1 MLRISA
7 NSTPVATTFLLSVSA
22 AVLTLWSPWLSN
34 LDSLRLL
41 AVALV
46 LSLLSLVIV
55 IHAENIH
62 QTYFALGGLVWLV
75 LLLVE
80 VAFVRHQ
87 ELAVALEEGFSLAAK
102 GEVVVWMVCVS
113 ILGMLTLHRP
123 QYLTSLC
130 SPFLRFFALFVLL
143 CVLTS
148 FFSVHRAYSLTWSLK
163 LVVLLFSL
171 AMWIHPVRAVDD
183 LLTILRILL
192 VGLLLVCVAP
202 LVELLVQPSTSLA
215 GGRLGDLFA
224 ATGVSS
230 AGGAVFLM
238 ASILS
243 LLSGGDRL
251 RYRLAQLLGLIL
263 VVLGGGKAAM
273 AATLVSGVIFFL
285 ASKNLKGA
293 IRHLAGLG
301 TVAVVVLVFDFPVVR
316 YFRDYLGA
324 GGLSMSVDSRLELWA
339 AGLTRT
345 LDAPILGHGFVT
357 SKFVSLFV
365 EGVWWPA
372 GHLHNSFLD
381 VLYNNGITGLSI
393 IVLLNVLIIWKTVSI
408 MRTGPTRKV
417 RTLGAGLFAL
427 YVFLIINGLVT
438 TSFGGR
444 PTSSF
449 MLFLA
454 VGALSHRLS
463 EIKGTLC

>member
-1 MLRISA
+1 MQRISS
-7 NSTPVATTFLLSVSA
+7 NPTPVAITFVLSVSA
-22 AVLTLWSPWLSN
+22 AFLTLWSPWLSN

-46 LSLLSLVIV
+46 LSLLSLVMV

-62 QTYFALGGLVWLV
+62 QTYFTLGGLVWLV

-87 ELAVALEEGFSLAAK
+87 ELGVALEDGFSLAAK
-102 GEVVVWMVCVS
+102 GEVVVWIACAS

-123 QYLTSLC
+123 QYLTSLS

-143 CVLTS
+143 CALTS
-148 FFSVHRAYSLTWSLK
+148 FFSEHRIYSMTWSLK

-171 AMWIHPVRAVDD
+171 AMWIHPVRTVDN
-183 LLTILRILL
+183 LLTVLGMLL
-192 VGLLLVCVAP
+192 VGLLLVSLAP
-202 LVELLVQPSTSLA
+202 LVELLMQPSISLA

-230 AGGAVFLM
+230 GGGAVFLM

-243 LLSGGDRL
+243 LLSGQDRL
-251 RYRLAQLLGLIL
+251 RYRLAQLLGLLL

-273 AATLVSGVIFFL
+273 AATLVAGVIFFL

-293 IRHLAGLG
+293 IRHLGGLG

-324 GGLSMSVDSRLELWA
+324 GGLSMTVESRLELWG

-357 SKFVSLFV
+357 SKFVSLLI
-365 EGVWWPA
+365 EGSWWPA
-372 GHLHNSFLD
+372 GHLHNAFLD
-381 VLYNNGITGLSI
+381 VLYNNGVTGLSI
-393 IVLLNVLIIWKTVSI
+393 IILLNVLIIWKTVSVT
-408 MRTGPTRKV
+408 RTGPTRTV

-427 YVFLIINGLVT
+427 YVFLFINGLVT
-438 TSFGGR
+438 ASFGGR

-449 MLFLA
+449 MLFFA

-463 EIKGTLC
+463 EIEETSC